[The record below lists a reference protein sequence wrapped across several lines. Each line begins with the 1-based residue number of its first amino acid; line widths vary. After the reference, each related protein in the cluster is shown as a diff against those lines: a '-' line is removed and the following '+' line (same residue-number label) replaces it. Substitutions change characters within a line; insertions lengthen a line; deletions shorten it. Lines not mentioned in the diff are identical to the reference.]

1 EVESGSLLE
10 GLETT
15 GSDFQDV
22 RRGSVQIPSI
32 REDEEIPDVAP
43 IAELEPTVSEE
54 AESADLGL
62 EPLVEEEE
70 PAPTPPPAP
79 KPRVTVPRPAPRD
92 APAAP
97 PKVQPVIPRR
107 PTPKATSVPLSPP
120 PSAKAAP
127 PEPPRKRKTVVEIP
141 PLELEPDFDT
151 ATTQQGHE
159 VDDQPLAL

>member
-1 EVESGSLLE
+1 RKTSSLVFLDLDEPTPRPSARGGGAPARATPPPVAEASVLEEVTAEPDTSLEIETTSLGDVEETEVESGSLLE

-62 EPLVEEEE
+62 
-70 PAPTPPPAP
+70 
-79 KPRVTVPRPAPRD
+79 
-92 APAAP
+92 
-97 PKVQPVIPRR
+97 
-107 PTPKATSVPLSPP
+107 
-120 PSAKAAP
+120 
-127 PEPPRKRKTVVEIP
+127 
-141 PLELEPDFDT
+141 
-151 ATTQQGHE
+151 
-159 VDDQPLAL
+159 